1 MAKKEKQDPRAASSV
16 DRHIGARI
24 RARRLDIG
32 LSQERL
38 GDEIG
43 VTFQQIQK
51 YEKGVNRVAAST
63 LIDIA
68 AALDVRIEALLPAP
82 GKGGVS
88 ETGLDDPEIAQLLHG
103 ILRLNAEG
111 RRVIKSLVKSLIS
124 DEKMRA
130 KNSR

>member
-24 RARRLDIG
+24 RARRLDLG

-38 GDEIG
+38 GAEIG

-68 AALDVRIEALLPAP
+68 AALEVRIEALLPAL

-88 ETGLDDPEIAQLLHG
+88 ETSLDDPEVAQLMHG
-103 ILRLNAEG
+103 IIRLNAEG
-111 RRVIKSLVKSLIS
+111 RRVIKSLIKSLMS
-124 DEKMRA
+124 DEKMRTKA
-130 KNSR
+130 SR